1 MGHGPSSAAI
11 PQFPRLH
18 SIQLTHVSCGGS
30 ETWLQAANPQL
41 IEPTGRF
48 CSGSLV
54 QSTTGAVKLIGVL
67 TIASGRSDMT
77 EILGRETGSDRGR
90 SFLVLAP

>member
-1 MGHGPSSAAI
+1 MLA
-11 PQFPRLH
+11 LE

-41 IEPTGRF
+41 IEPTGQF

-54 QSTTGAVKLIGVL
+54 QSTTGAVKLTEVL
-67 TIASGRSDMT
+67 TIAPPV
-77 EILGRETGSDRGR
+77 IL
-90 SFLVLAP
+90 V

>member
-1 MGHGPSSAAI
+1 
-11 PQFPRLH
+11 LE

-41 IEPTGRF
+41 KEPTGQF

-54 QSTTGAVKLIGVL
+54 QSATGAVKLTGVL
-67 TIASGRSDMT
+67 MIYSKRAL
-77 EILGRETGSDRGR
+77 I
-90 SFLVLAP
+90 

>member
-1 MGHGPSSAAI
+1 
-11 PQFPRLH
+11 LE

-41 IEPTGRF
+41 IEPIGQF

-67 TIASGRSDMT
+67 MIDSKRTVRYD
-77 EILGRETGSDRGR
+77 RDTGSADSRGER
-90 SFLVLAP
+90 NELGELL